1 MANRKLRI
9 IYRSNS
15 HAPLWLVADK
25 SRSWEKNGLDV
36 DTSPQ
41 LIREKAVES
50 LKSGHVDLIS
60 GNHHNLYVRNAKNGE
75 DFVHLAQAT
84 NNWTENKLV
93 VSKGFRSVKD
103 LKGKRIVADKLSSH
117 AGLNIWLFLKQEGLD
132 VDRGDIE
139 LVELRGSSEER
150 WKRVVNG
157 EFAGTFVTIPH
168 DARAAAAGAHVI
180 PVRAIPMI
188 RGVTLTTTMSF
199 VKSHEEEVRLL
210 TRGFVDAI
218 HFFITRKQE
227 TLEILK
233 EQAMPILKLQSDAEV
248 ETLYDEWAQSLERKP
263 YPALAAIA
271 NVFQLAVRRNPEIS
285 AYNPLAL
292 WDTHFVR
299 ELDDSGY
306 IDRLYQ

>member
-25 SRSWEKNGLDV
+25 SGSWQKNGLDV

-41 LIREKAVES
+41 LVREKAVES
-50 LKSGHVDLIS
+50 LKNDHVDLIS

-93 VSKGFRSVKD
+93 VTKGIQSIQD
-103 LKGKRIVADKLSSH
+103 LKGKKIVADKLTSH

-132 VDRGDIE
+132 ADRGDIE
-139 LVELRGSSEER
+139 LVELRDSSEER
-150 WKRVVNG
+150 WKRVLSG

-168 DARAAAAGAHVI
+168 DSRAAAAGARVI

-199 VKSHEEEVRLL
+199 VKNHPEEVRLL

-233 EQAMPILKLQSDAEV
+233 EHATPILKLQSDTEV

-271 NVFQLAVRRNPEIS
+271 NVFQLAVRRNPEIFL
-285 AYNPLAL
+285 YNPLAL